1 MSSELPGVANSG
13 YPLADSVV
21 TTQSKRQ
28 TAPASGPL
36 PPAADDVTAL
46 TREAAQLLQVD
57 NQNVQF
63 SLDSGSGKVIVK
75 VIDAATKQVLR
86 QIPSEEMLEIAKSL
100 DRLRG
105 LLVNQR
111 A

>member
-1 MSSELPGVANSG
+1 MSSELPSVANSG

-21 TTQSKRQ
+21 TTQSKRR
-28 TAPASGPL
+28 TTPASGPL
-36 PPAADDVTAL
+36 PPVTDDVTAL

>member
-1 MSSELPGVANSG
+1 
-13 YPLADSVV
+13 
-21 TTQSKRQ
+21 
-28 TAPASGPL
+28 
-36 PPAADDVTAL
+36 
-46 TREAAQLLQVD
+46 VD